1 MFTWLIIS
9 LSEKQVIENGQSG
22 FQRGHVALLAL
33 DKAIYI
39 PVFIFEDVDDI
50 FCHLEDTVFK
60 KYIFG
65 VVSNQ
70 FQLQAFNSFE
80 KT

>member
-1 MFTWLIIS
+1 M
-9 LSEKQVIENGQSG
+9 
-22 FQRGHVALLAL
+22 ALLAL